1 MRKIVC
7 YFCLTLALGCSA
19 SPTKEN
25 ADYYTLRGYHDY
37 SIKIV
42 QYKVKEGE
50 PWAFLRMGVAYEL
63 GHGVKKDYKAAISW
77 YEKTA
82 FASRKNI
89 RETTE
94 GFIALYHLA
103 NLYLEGKGVA
113 KNPEKAYE
121 YMEIVMEHTKG
132 KPLLYCCE
140 NDNGGGRFIAKEMI
154 SHTHY
159 RAEVMAKKFQKQNS
173 Q

>member
-1 MRKIVC
+1 MPQIIL
-7 YFCLTLALGCSA
+7 CLCLVFVYGCTA

-37 SIKIV
+37 SLKIV
-42 QYKVKEGE
+42 KYKAEEGE

-63 GHGVKKDYKAAISW
+63 GHGIKKDYEKAKEW

-82 FASRKNI
+82 FASRRNI
-89 RETTE
+89 RETNE

-103 NLYLEGKGVA
+103 NLYLDEKVMEKDA
-113 KNPEKAYE
+113 HKAYE
-121 YMEIVMEHTKG
+121 YMEMVMKHTQG

-140 NDNGGGRFIAKEMI
+140 NEPGGARFIAKEMI
-154 SHTHY
+154 SHAHY
-159 RAEVMAKKFQKQNS
+159 RAEVMAKKLQNNK
-173 Q
+173 